1 MNTYTVTVSQ
11 KGFIQ
16 GVHHAIRAANAAA
29 ACEIAKMFYPAKKRG
44 LSFSADEA

>member
-1 MNTYTVTVSQ
+1 MNNYTVTVSH

-29 ACEIAKMFYPAKKRG
+29 ACDIAAMFYPPKKRG
-44 LSFSADEA
+44 LKFSAEEA